1 MYRLLFLAF
10 MIFPASIFA
19 VDHEVKEPSQIL
31 FQNVKIFDGKT
42 DSLISGKDV
51 LVESNLIKAIGSG
64 LAVAQHVQVID
75 GGGRTLMP
83 GIIEGHGHLMLSVDS
98 ASWLNTHDVFYI
110 AAAAAAEAE
119 GYLMRGWTT
128 VRDIGGPAEG
138 IYRAVEDG
146 RIIGPRIYNSGPI
159 IGQTAGHGDFR
170 QYADPHP
177 NMIEYKQPFFRHF
190 SFIADGPSEVRRAVR
205 ETLRLGGVQIK
216 VMAGGGVS
224 SITDPLH
231 SIQYSPEEFRV
242 ATESAADYGTYVAV
256 HAYLDESIIRAIE
269 NGVKVIEHGTL
280 MTDKSA
286 RLIKEKDVFISPNC
300 QVLNVSDDAI
310 AFLSPASKE
319 KFFQTKEGL
328 DNQMALIKEFKLK
341 TVFGTDLFGSTNNFK
356 ATVKEFSCRERYFSP
371 VEVLRQATSMNGEV
385 LALTGK
391 RNPYPEGPLG
401 VIAKGAYADI
411 LLVKGNPLEGTAI
424 LEDYENNINLIMK
437 DGVIYKNAL

>member
-1 MYRLLFLAF
+1 MAF

-146 RIIGPRIYNSGPI
+146 
-159 IGQTAGHGDFR
+159 
-170 QYADPHP
+170 
-177 NMIEYKQPFFRHF
+177 
-190 SFIADGPSEVRRAVR
+190 
-205 ETLRLGGVQIK
+205 
-216 VMAGGGVS
+216 
-224 SITDPLH
+224 
-231 SIQYSPEEFRV
+231 
-242 ATESAADYGTYVAV
+242 
-256 HAYLDESIIRAIE
+256 
-269 NGVKVIEHGTL
+269 
-280 MTDKSA
+280 
-286 RLIKEKDVFISPNC
+286 
-300 QVLNVSDDAI
+300 
-310 AFLSPASKE
+310 
-319 KFFQTKEGL
+319 
-328 DNQMALIKEFKLK
+328 
-341 TVFGTDLFGSTNNFK
+341 
-356 ATVKEFSCRERYFSP
+356 
-371 VEVLRQATSMNGEV
+371 
-385 LALTGK
+385 
-391 RNPYPEGPLG
+391 
-401 VIAKGAYADI
+401 
-411 LLVKGNPLEGTAI
+411 
-424 LEDYENNINLIMK
+424 
-437 DGVIYKNAL
+437 